1 MIAMPNNLMMSFSP
15 TEAHRTTTEIEMII
29 YEENIIIL
37 TLESYYSRL
46 RISGA
51 SARIMSI
58 EKKDL

>member
-37 TLESYYSRL
+37 TLES
-46 RISGA
+46 
-51 SARIMSI
+51 
-58 EKKDL
+58 